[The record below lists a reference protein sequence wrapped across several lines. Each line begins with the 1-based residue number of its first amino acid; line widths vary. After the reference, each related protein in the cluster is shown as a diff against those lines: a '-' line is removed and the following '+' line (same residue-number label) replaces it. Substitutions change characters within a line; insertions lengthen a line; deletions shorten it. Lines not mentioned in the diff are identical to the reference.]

1 MESLSGDGGIQV
13 ACLLAHKVSR
23 GDQEQ
28 GVTLG
33 PRTHCKPER
42 RALTFLFH
50 LATCEA
56 VTEAQQIT
64 AEERSCWMLES
75 GHS

>member
-1 MESLSGDGGIQV
+1 M
-13 ACLLAHKVSR
+13 ACLLAHKVLR

-33 PRTHCKPER
+33 LRAHCKPER
-42 RALTFLFH
+42 RALTLLFY
-50 LATCEA
+50 LATCEV